1 MGTSDGT
8 VVGPTRIL
16 NNGPD
21 SDRFNIV
28 FLAEGFQ
35 DTEQTAFN
43 NACNDF
49 VNAIQLEP
57 WFDTLISAINIHRIN
72 VESDDSGADDPATCG
87 GTGATANTYF
97 DATYCGDG
105 LIRRLL
111 VCNQTIARD
120 VLDTH
125 VPEWDVAVVLVNSI
139 IHGGSGGGIAV
150 VAMTPNWIN
159 IALHELG
166 HSAFALADEYD
177 YWSGC
182 GVDTDRDVAPVGEPS
197 SSNVTATTTRS
208 ALKWRHLVDPLTPI
222 PTMENPDCTQCD
234 RRPNVL
240 SDDTTIGL
248 YEGAKYYHCGRYR
261 PAYRCRMFNH
271 NRNFCRVC
279 VEAIHDTLRPFFG
292 ASPTLAAEL
301 STLNFGSLGQ
311 GGVVT
316 MKFQISNVGTV
327 DVTGVSLSVDNT
339 NYSASLLG
347 TGTTLTPGESREVE
361 VTLGPVWLNGPQN
374 GTLQITSNAP
384 TLNIALT
391 GSICTAQPQVSIV
404 TQDGGTTLGFGEVSR
419 GLTMYRSVEIRNM
432 RVPCTA
438 PLGVSMTNP
447 TGGFSFAPGTSLNFT
462 LLTPNPDEAY
472 TSQNVYVAFTAPST
486 GPTDYNGQFTINTPD
501 DSVNPSTDIQ
511 LTASVIEPPVVDS
524 VLVIDRSG
532 SMADATGEASQ
543 RKVDHAIY
551 AAELYISLLKDNDRI
566 GLVRYNH
573 HASDADGDRLLNPVV
588 AGPVG
593 SGAGRV
599 AALGELNMT
608 NLQPSGATS
617 IGGAIILGS
626 DVLDSAT
633 SDSRALVVLTDGRQ
647 NTNPDIPAGIAHVG
661 TKTPSQR
668 VFAVGLGLNQLE
680 DKLNEIATV
689 TNGTAQITGDLVGEK
704 EFILQK
710 LFVQILS
717 DVADEAF
724 IKDPRYV
731 LAPQSVQY
739 TDIKIGEVDVAAD
752 FILAFRPSDIYP
764 KYIRVWLEAP
774 NGRTITP
781 HDVLSGGIPNA
792 TFNIQRSHMFFRWLF
807 PAFPEE
813 PMAHVGRWRMWIEN
827 FYKIGDDVYTE
838 EYLRGLSFYYSVMA
852 KARSNLLL
860 KGRLVQT
867 GYLPGSDMEIILEPM
882 LFGQP
887 VTLDEP
893 VEVNFR
899 RPDGVK
905 RTLRLSR
912 DENGAYRGTFKD
924 TSLYG
929 PYQASVE
936 ATVSSPLGISLTR
949 YRHFT
954 GIILSLG
961 QVKDGKDFGKECCED
976 LKRLLMEILKTLKYC
991 CGEKDDFPKLRLF
1004 SEVELLKEIESRL
1017 VKKAKT
1023 KNKLE

>member
-1 MGTSDGT
+1 
-8 VVGPTRIL
+8 
-16 NNGPD
+16 
-21 SDRFNIV
+21 
-28 FLAEGFQ
+28 
-35 DTEQTAFN
+35 
-43 NACNDF
+43 
-49 VNAIQLEP
+49 
-57 WFDTLISAINIHRIN
+57 
-72 VESDDSGADDPATCG
+72 
-87 GTGATANTYF
+87 
-97 DATYCGDG
+97 
-105 LIRRLL
+105 LL
-111 VCNQTIARD
+111 VCDQTIARD

-125 VPEWDVAVVLVNSI
+125 VPEWDVAVVLVNSTDP
-139 IHGGSGGGIAV
+139 GGSGGGIATA
-150 VAMTPNWIN
+150 AMSAGWITTT
-159 IALHELG
+159 LHELG

-177 YWSGC
+177 YWAGC
-182 GVDTDRDVAPVGEPS
+182 GVDTDRDVAPAGEPS
-197 SSNVTATTTRS
+197 QSNVTTATTRS
-208 ALKWRHLVDPLTPI
+208 ALKWRHLVDSLTPV

-248 YEGAKYYHCGRYR
+248 YEGAQYYHCGRYR
-261 PAYRCRMFNH
+261 PAYNCLM
-271 NRNFCRVC
+271 RNLNEHFCRVC

-301 STLNFGSLGQ
+301 STLDFGSLGQ

-327 DVTGVSLSVDNT
+327 DVTGVSLSVDNS

-347 TGTTLTPGESREVE
+347 TGTTLTPGEGREVE

-384 TLNIALT
+384 ILNITLT
-391 GSICTAQPQVSIV
+391 GSICTAQPRVSIV
-404 TQDGGTTLGFGEVSR
+404 TQDGGTTLDFGEVSR
-419 GLTMYRSVEIRNM
+419 GLTMYRSVEIRNL
-432 RVPCTA
+432 RVPCSA
-438 PLGVSMTNP
+438 PLNVSMTNP
-447 TGGFSFAPGTSLNFT
+447 TGGFLFAPGTSLNFS
-462 LLTPNPDEAY
+462 LPTPNPDEAY
-472 TSQNVYVAFTAPST
+472 TSRKVYVAFTAPDT
-486 GPTDYNGQFTINTPD
+486 GPTDYNGQFTISTPD
-501 DSVNPSTDIQ
+501 DSTNPTTDIQ

-551 AAELYISLLKDNDRI
+551 AAELYVSLLKDNDRI

-573 HASDADGDRLLNPVV
+573 HSSDTHGDRLLNPVV
-588 AGPVG
+588 AGAVG
-593 SGAGRV
+593 TGAGRV
-599 AALGELNMT
+599 AARGELNLT
-608 NLQPSGATS
+608 NLHPSGSTS
-617 IGGAIILGS
+617 VGAGIILGS
-626 DVLDSAT
+626 DVLDGAAA
-633 SDSRALVVLTDGRQ
+633 DSRALVVLTDGRQ
-647 NTNPDIPAGIAHVG
+647 NTDPDIPAGLAHVG

-724 IKDPRYV
+724 IRDPRCV
-731 LAPQSVQY
+731 LPPQGKQY
-739 TDIKIGEVDVAAD
+739 TDIMIGEVDVAAD
-752 FILAFRPSDIYP
+752 FILAFRPSEIHP
-764 KYIRVWLEAP
+764 KYTKVWLEAP
-774 NGRTITP
+774 NGRIITP
-781 HDVLSGGIPNA
+781 HDILSGSIPNA
-792 TFNIQRSHMFFRWLF
+792 TFNSQRGHMFFRWLF

-813 PMAHVGRWRMWIEN
+813 PTAHVGRWRIWVEN
-827 FYKIGDDVYTE
+827 TIQMGGDVYTE
-838 EYLRGLSFYYSVMA
+838 EYERSLSFYYSVMA

-867 GYLPGSDMEIILEPM
+867 SYLPGSEMEVILEPV

-893 VEVNFR
+893 VEVHFR

-905 RTLRLSR
+905 RTISLSR
-912 DENGAYRGTFKD
+912 DENGAYRGVFKD

-929 PYQASVE
+929 PYQAAVE
-936 ATVSSPLGISLTR
+936 VSANSPQGTRLTR

-954 GIILSLG
+954 GIILSPG
-961 QVKDGKDFGKECCED
+961 QVIDGKDFGKECCED
-976 LKRLLMEILKTLKYC
+976 LKHLLREILKTLKYC
-991 CGEKDDFPKLRLF
+991 CGEKDDFPKLKLF

-1017 VKKAKT
+1017 LKKAET
-1023 KNKLE
+1023 ENKLD

>member
-8 VVGPTRIL
+8 VVGPTKIL

-43 NACNDF
+43 NACDDF
-49 VNAIQLEP
+49 VDAIQLEP

-72 VESDDSGADDPATCG
+72 VESDDSGADDPGICG

-105 LIRRLL
+105 VIRRLL
-111 VCNQTIARD
+111 VCDGDIARG

-125 VPEWDVAVVLVNSI
+125 VPDWDVAVVLVNNSTI
-139 IHGGSGGGIAV
+139 RGGSGGGIAT
-150 VAMTPNWIN
+150 VAMTASWIN
-159 IALHELG
+159 ITLHELG

-177 YWSGC
+177 YWAGC
-182 GVDTDRDVAPVGEPS
+182 GVDTNRDVAPSGEPS
-197 SSNVTATTTRS
+197 ALNVTAATTRS
-208 ALKWRHLVDPLTPI
+208 ALKWGHLVDSLTPV

-234 RRPNVL
+234 WHPNVL
-240 SDDTTIGL
+240 SDDTIIGL
-248 YEGAKYYHCGRYR
+248 YEGAQYYHCGRYR
-261 PAYRCRMFNH
+261 PAYICRMRNS
-271 NRNFCRVC
+271 NRHFCRVC
-279 VEAIHDTLRPFFG
+279 VEAIHDILRPFFG

-301 STLNFGSLGQ
+301 STLDFDSLGQ

-327 DVTGVSLSVDNT
+327 DVTGVSLSVDNS

-347 TGTTLTPGESREVE
+347 TGTTLTPGESRDVE

-374 GTLQITSNAP
+374 STLQITSNAP
-384 TLNIALT
+384 ALNIMLI

-404 TQDGGTTLGFGEVSR
+404 TQDGGTTLDFGEVSR
-419 GLTMYRSVEIRNM
+419 GLTMYRSVEIRNL
-432 RVPCTA
+432 RVPCSA
-438 PLGVSMTNP
+438 PLSVSMTDP
-447 TGGFSFAPGTSLNFT
+447 TGGFLSAPGTLLNFT
-462 LLTPNPDEAY
+462 LPTPNPDEVY
-472 TSQNVYVAFTAPST
+472 TSRKIYVAFTAPNT

-511 LTASVIEPPVVDS
+511 LTASVIDPPFVDS

-543 RKVDHAIY
+543 RKIDHAIY
-551 AAELYISLLKDNDRI
+551 AAELYVSLLKDNDRI

-573 HASDADGDRLLNPVV
+573 HSSDAHGDRLLDPVV

-599 AALGELNMT
+599 AALSELNLT
-608 NLQPSGATS
+608 NLHPSGSTS
-617 IGGAIILGS
+617 VGAGIILGS
-626 DVLDSAT
+626 DVLDSAAA
-633 SDSRALVVLTDGRQ
+633 DSRALVVLTDGRQ
-647 NTNPDIPAGIAHVG
+647 NTDPDIPAGIAHVA

-724 IKDPRYV
+724 IKDPRRI
-731 LAPQSVQY
+731 LPPQGKQY
-739 TDIKIGEVDVAAD
+739 TDIMIGEVDVAAD
-752 FILAFRPSDIYP
+752 FILAFRPSDIHP
-764 KYIRVWLEAP
+764 KYLRVWLEAP
-774 NGRTITP
+774 NGKIITP
-781 HDVLSGGIPNA
+781 SDIAGGGVPNVS
-792 TFNIQRSHMFFRWLF
+792 FSIQRSHMFFRLLF

-813 PMAHVGRWRMWIEN
+813 PTAHVGRWRMWVEN
-827 FYKIGDDVYTE
+827 FIQMGGDVYTA
-838 EYLRGLSFYYSVMA
+838 EYGRSLSSYYSVMA

-867 GYLPGSDMEIILEPM
+867 SYLPGSEMEVILEPV

-893 VEVNFR
+893 VEVSFR

-905 RTLRLSR
+905 RTIKLSR
-912 DENGAYRGTFKD
+912 DENGAYHGIFKD

-929 PYQASVE
+929 PYQAAVE
-936 ATVSSPLGISLTR
+936 ASASSPQGIRLTR

-976 LKRLLMEILKTLKYC
+976 LKHLLIEILKTLKYC
-991 CGEKDDFPKLRLF
+991 CEKKDDFPKLKLL

-1017 VKKAKT
+1017 VKKDGDREQT
-1023 KNKLE
+1023 